1 VRPNYLSPAFS
12 KRSDEGLEFLAAV
25 DDRVGFSLFW
35 LDIVRP
41 LLEEAQAKTLLEIGA
56 DAGTHTRW
64 LLRYCEAVDGRLIVV
79 EPDVRPPLLRM
90 VEGSVHVQL
99 MAEISETALRKIAM
113 PVDAV
118 LLEGDLNYHTVLRDL
133 QGIQELSRRM
143 VRRLPLVVFANAGWP
158 YARRDMY
165 YDSQRMLAEGR
176 HGYAR
181 LGMTPWSEGLEK
193 GMINSPFENAS
204 VEGGPHNGVLT
215 AAEDFVA
222 LAEENL
228 RLYVLPVNHGLGIIC
243 LAESP
248 EEHFIRTNVLPPPSL
263 ARFLETWELA
273 RLNTIVSR
281 LRAWRDRD
289 CRSGPKAWVARQVLR
304 IGRRLLARMES

>member
-1 VRPNYLSPAFS
+1 MN
-12 KRSDEGLEFLAAV
+12 G
-25 DDRVGFSLFW
+25 
-35 LDIVRP
+35 
-41 LLEEAQAKTLLEIGA
+41 Q
-56 DAGTHTRW
+56 
-64 LLRYCEAVDGRLIVV
+64 LIVV
-79 EPDVRPPLLRM
+79 EPVVRPPLLRM
-90 VEGSVHVQL
+90 VEGSGHVQL
-99 MAEISETALRKIAM
+99 MAEVSETALPKIAM

-143 VRRLPLVVFANAGWP
+143 GRRVPPVVFANAGWP

-165 YDSQRMLAEGR
+165 YDPQRMLAEGR

-181 LGMTPWSEGLEK
+181 LGMTPWSEGLEE
-193 GMINSPFENAS
+193 GMINSSFENAS

-222 LAEENL
+222 LADENL

-243 LAESP
+243 LAGSP
-248 EEHFIRTNVLPPPSL
+248 EEHFIRTNVLPPPAL
-263 ARFLETWELA
+263 ARFLDTWELA

-281 LRAWRDRD
+281 LRAWRDRG
-289 CRSGPKAWVARQVLR
+289 CRSGPKAWVARQMLR
-304 IGRRLLARMES
+304 IGRRLMARMES